1 MLDIVSLRRV
11 HVEALIAE
19 QHDMGV
25 CDAIEEIE
33 QFDTLLNNTQQNAAA
48 CLHMRPDLGFH
59 PALRKPSA
67 MTTPH
72 VPKVAGIEPA
82 LPAPTHT
89 AESATAS
96 APADTPPES
105 RRTAAQDR
113 LAGWISDLTTLHG
126 LTERLART
134 RTLEAALQELLR
146 AGASLVGA
154 RRGLVVLEPSDGL
167 GPDTTIGLGLGRAD
181 IGHIETVP
189 RRAQSFGRILD
200 GLPVTD
206 GLTTQ
211 DGLSP
216 RDGPPTD
223 GCPADAPADH
233 GADGP
238 GPNGLQGGVSAG
250 GLQGGAA
257 SDDGRTDNRDPNSPG
272 PSYRPGPVSPGTYS
286 PSSDNSG
293 CVACGR
299 GHIAQP
305 DIPGEPGL
313 DPRLREVAARLG
325 YAASYA
331 VPLEAGSVG
340 RFGAA
345 VWLYDEP
352 AAPAERQR
360 HLVGRYL
367 AYATEHLARLLELH
381 RQRQAVATLREE
393 LLPSRLPRVPGVRL
407 AVRHSSGPLGGGDW
421 YDALPLPDGALG
433 LAVGSVTGSGPG
445 AVAAMGR
452 LRASL
457 RAYAVMEGEDPVAVL
472 SDLELLLRLT
482 EPARSATALFA
493 FAEAPPGVPGAGTG
507 PGAGPGAGAG
517 PRTDAGPVTGAG
529 PGTPPAPGMP
539 VAAGRRIVLAGAG
552 HCPPL
557 IIGERR
563 TEYVETTLSAPLG
576 MLACWEAPSVEL
588 RPAPGETLLLY
599 SDGLL
604 RRTGEPMDRA
614 FARLHAAAAGVPR
627 AVRHDPEALT
637 DHLLRTLLPEG
648 LDAPESPEDVV
659 LLTAYFE

>member
-1 MLDIVSLRRV
+1 
-11 HVEALIAE
+11 
-19 QHDMGV
+19 
-25 CDAIEEIE
+25 
-33 QFDTLLNNTQQNAAA
+33 
-48 CLHMRPDLGFH
+48 
-59 PALRKPSA
+59 

-96 APADTPPES
+96 APADTPPEP
-105 RRTAAQDR
+105 RRTAVQDR
-113 LAGWISDLTTLHG
+113 LSGWISDLTTLHG
-126 LTERLART
+126 LTEQLART

-200 GLPVTD
+200 GLPVTGGLPVTD
-206 GLTTQ
+206 GLTTHGGPTTANRLHA
-211 DGLSP
+211 DGHP
-216 RDGPPTD
+216 VG
-223 GCPADAPADH
+223 APADH
-233 GADGP
+233 GADGS
-238 GPNGLQGGVSAG
+238 GPNGLQGGACAG
-250 GLQGGAA
+250 GLQGGGSAGGPQGGAA
-257 SDDGRTDNRDPNSPG
+257 ANGERTDSPGPNSPS
-272 PSYRPGPVSPGTYS
+272 PVSQGPVSTGPVSTGPYTPG
-286 PSSDNSG
+286 PDDSG

-305 DIPGEPGL
+305 DIPGGPGL
-313 DPRLREVAARLG
+313 DPRLREVAAHLG

-381 RQRQAVATLREE
+381 RQRQTVATLREE

-493 FAEAPPGVPGAGTG
+493 FAEAPPGATGTGTG

-517 PRTDAGPVTGAG
+517 PRADAGPVTGAG
-529 PGTPPAPGMP
+529 SMPGAGAVPGAGPGTPPPPGIP
-539 VAAGRRIVLAGAG
+539 GAAGRRIVLAGAG